1 MRQAKCHSLKSPLV
15 RVAMGA
21 CLLCLT
27 EMLPGLNTAFAQS
40 SAGQSA
46 NPLSALQ
53 ALSEDLLDNQGNE
66 FLDPEQAFVLSVEPL
81 AADRFVAQWD
91 IADGYYLYRK
101 RFDVKAE
108 EPGGQRLG
116 PFEIS
121 RGETKQ
127 DEYFGEVEVYYQQAR
142 LEVPVI
148 RFASASGELP
158 LALAIRYQGC
168 ADAGLCYPPITKRVT
183 VRLPASGQAGSGGRS
198 IPASGSDT
206 RGASDA
212 AQSPASRAVLPEQDR
227 IAASLAGDSVWLA
240 LASFF
245 GFGLLLTFTPC
256 VLPMVPILSGIIVG
270 QGQPLSA
277 GKAFRVSATYVGAMA
292 LTYTALGVA
301 AGLSG
306 AGLQAAFQDP
316 RLLVA
321 FAAVFVL
328 LSLSM
333 FGFYELQVPAG
344 IQERL
349 QAMSNRQQGGTYLGA
364 AVMGLLSAL
373 IVGPCIAPP
382 LAGALIYIGQTGDAA
397 LGGMALFAM
406 SMGMGV
412 PLLIV
417 GTSAGRFM
425 PRTGPWM
432 NAIKAVFGV
441 LLLGVAIYLLERVV
455 PAWLT
460 LLMWA
465 ALLIVTGVYLG
476 ALEAVPTDAGGWR
489 RLWKGTGV
497 IALVYGVLLMVG
509 AAIGNGTMLRPLQGL
524 VAIGE
529 VDGEH
534 GLRFRR
540 VKGVVG
546 LEAALSEAR
555 AAQRPV
561 MLDYYADWCVSCKE
575 METFTFP
582 DPGVRAALGN
592 TLVLQTDV
600 TANDEADQALLRR
613 FRLFGPPAILFF
625 GPDGRERRQF
635 RVVGY
640 LGAAEFAAVAQAAT
654 TEPHASGTAAG
665 APRPSS

>member
-1 MRQAKCHSLKSPLV
+1 
-15 RVAMGA
+15 
-21 CLLCLT
+21 
-27 EMLPGLNTAFAQS
+27 
-40 SAGQSA
+40 
-46 NPLSALQ
+46 
-53 ALSEDLLDNQGNE
+53 
-66 FLDPEQAFVLSVEPL
+66 
-81 AADRFVAQWD
+81 
-91 IADGYYLYRK
+91 
-101 RFDVKAE
+101 
-108 EPGGQRLG
+108 
-116 PFEIS
+116 
-121 RGETKQ
+121 
-127 DEYFGEVEVYYQQAR
+127 
-142 LEVPVI
+142 
-148 RFASASGELP
+148 
-158 LALAIRYQGC
+158 
-168 ADAGLCYPPITKRVT
+168 
-183 VRLPASGQAGSGGRS
+183 
-198 IPASGSDT
+198 
-206 RGASDA
+206 
-212 AQSPASRAVLPEQDR
+212 
-227 IAASLAGDSVWLA
+227 
-240 LASFF
+240 
-245 GFGLLLTFTPC
+245 
-256 VLPMVPILSGIIVG
+256 
-270 QGQPLSA
+270 
-277 GKAFRVSATYVGAMA
+277 
-292 LTYTALGVA
+292 
-301 AGLSG
+301 
-306 AGLQAAFQDP
+306 
-316 RLLVA
+316 
-321 FAAVFVL
+321 
-328 LSLSM
+328 
-333 FGFYELQVPAG
+333 
-344 IQERL
+344 
-349 QAMSNRQQGGTYLGA
+349 
-364 AVMGLLSAL
+364 MGLLSAL

-441 LLLGVAIYLLERVV
+441 LLLGVAIYLLERAV